1 MESATLT
8 VEETA
13 KFLRIGRNSA
23 YEGVRT
29 GEIPS
34 VRIGKRIL
42 VPRAAL
48 ERRLQVADPLVRAEA
63 EAPEP
68 SAEVKPKATALQ
80 AVTEPK
86 DADHPTDS
94 ELDPSP

>member
-1 MESATLT
+1 MESVDTTAGDELPCDTVTYRPYVSEVHMQNATLT

-13 KFLRIGRNSA
+13 KFLGIGRNSA
-23 YEGVRT
+23 YEGIRT

-48 ERRLQVADPLVRAEA
+48 ERLLQVADLPAEA
-63 EAPEP
+63 EPE
-68 SAEVKPKATALQ
+68 AA
-80 AVTEPK
+80 
-86 DADHPTDS
+86 
-94 ELDPSP
+94 